1 MIKNYVYFCEGPC
14 EEALINALKK
24 EPSLIEPGRAR
35 TFNVIQNQIT
45 NSILLSIKPGSVIVF
60 VFDTD
65 KELTD
70 KLKKNIAQ
78 IAKVCPKSKI
88 IFLMQVKNLE
98 DELVRCTD
106 VKKVI
111 ELTQSQSISNFKT
124 AFCRIKDLRELLERH
139 QINLKKLWTTNPPDV
154 FAFLPQN
161 GELIKIK

>member
-78 IAKVCPKSKI
+78 IAKVCPKSKMLYFTHRQI
-88 IFLMQVKNLE
+88 L
-98 DELVRCTD
+98 
-106 VKKVI
+106 I
-111 ELTQSQSISNFKT
+111 EILYLLLIHHSASHNGPPS
-124 AFCRIKDLRELLERH
+124 LSRE
-139 QINLKKLWTTNPPDV
+139 
-154 FAFLPQN
+154 
-161 GELIKIK
+161 G